1 MTTRWRRALLWTPIF
16 SLALIELP
24 QTAVADLAIPVGPG
38 LLSGRSARY
47 ALFVVV
53 GCALTLSAAGIFA
66 LWRMSRRSASFVA
79 AASEVSEP
87 REAEGT

>member
-1 MTTRWRRALLWTPIF
+1 MTARWRRALLWATIF
-16 SLALIELP
+16 SLALIGLP
-24 QTAVADLAIPVGPG
+24 QTALADLGVPVGPG

-53 GCALTLSAAGIFA
+53 GCALTLSVAGA
-66 LWRMSRRSASFVA
+66 LALRRMFLDSASVEA
-79 AASEVSEP
+79 AESDLPEP